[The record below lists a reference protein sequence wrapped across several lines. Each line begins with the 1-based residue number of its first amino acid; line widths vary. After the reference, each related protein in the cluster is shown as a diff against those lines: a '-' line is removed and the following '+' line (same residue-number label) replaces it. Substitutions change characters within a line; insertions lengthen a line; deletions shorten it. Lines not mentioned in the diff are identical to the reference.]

1 MRLPV
6 CIVLS
11 ALCVGMGAGAVETQ
25 SDVKKLTFAEL
36 QKSAA
41 KFGTTLSLIKWE
53 NTPEE
58 VEKSTEA
65 AIRAANKA
73 LDAIGAIDP
82 KKVTFRN
89 TIRAM
94 DDLKFDVANVQN
106 RIEVLKQAH
115 PDPKV
120 REAAVNGVEKFDEW
134 KVALDY
140 RKDVYRTI
148 KAFAATGPKLQGE
161 DQRLFDEILRDYR
174 RAGLD
179 LPEDQQKE
187 VENLRKELSKTETE
201 FQVNINNASSPV
213 EFTKEE
219 LDGVP
224 QSALDSYKKVG
235 DKYQV
240 DANVTFQVEGVVDNA
255 TSEATRKKL
264 YLVRDNRARDKNLDL
279 LKQGIQLRTTIAQ
292 KLGYKTWADYKT
304 EPRMAKSGAAALD
317 FVEKIKT
324 GLQPKFDVEKGA
336 MKEIKAASK
345 GSKIPDVNIWDWR
358 YCAEQLRQQK
368 YNIDAEALRAYFPF
382 EKVLQGMFNVY
393 QTIFGIK
400 IREID
405 APSRYVEDLKLY
417 AVIDAQSGAP
427 LGLLYMDMFPRPG
440 KFNHFA
446 NFSLI
451 DGKRLEDGRYQRPTT
466 SLLCNFP
473 TASKD
478 HPSLLTHQHVT
489 TIFHEFGHAMH
500 AILTQAKYLRFSG
513 TNVPQDFVEAP
524 SQMLEY
530 FSWDKKVLDGFAAD
544 YRDSTRK
551 IPEEVLSK
559 LKAADLATKAFYY
572 RRQLALAM
580 VDLRLHSGLTDDQLN
595 HLNEFCNGVM
605 GEIFLPPDPSTAG
618 VAGFGHIMG
627 DYDAG
632 YYGYAWA
639 DAIAA
644 DMASV
649 FQQAPGG
656 FLDEKA
662 GRKLRDEIYAQG
674 NSRDIT
680 ISIEKFLGRKQSID
694 PFLKHVGI
702 Q

>member
-11 ALCVGMGAGAVETQ
+11 ALCVGMSPGAVETQ

-36 QKSAA
+36 QKRAA
-41 KFGTTLSLIKWE
+41 KLGTTLSLIKWE
-53 NTPEE
+53 NTSEE
-58 VEKSTEA
+58 VEKSTDA

-73 LDAIGAIDP
+73 LDAIGALDP

-94 DDLKFDVANVQN
+94 DDLKFNVANVQN

-187 VENLRKELSKTETE
+187 VESLRKELSKTETR

-224 QSALDSYKKVG
+224 QSVLDSYKKIG
-235 DKYQV
+235 DKYVV
-240 DANVTFQVEGVVDNA
+240 DANVTFQVEGVMDNA
-255 TSEATRKKL
+255 ASEATRKKL

-279 LKQGIQLRTTIAQ
+279 LKQAIQLRTTIAQ
-292 KLGYKTWADYKT
+292 QLGYKTWADYKT

-324 GLQPKFDVEKGA
+324 GLQPKFDAEKGA

-345 GSKIPDVNIWDWR
+345 GSETPDVNFWDWR

-368 YNIDAEALRAYFPF
+368 YNIDTEAIRAYFPF

-393 QTIFGIK
+393 QRIFGIQ

-405 APSRYVEDLKLY
+405 APSRYVEDLKLF
-417 AVIDAQSGAP
+417 AVIDAHSGAP

-500 AILTQAKYLRFSG
+500 AILTQAKYVRFSG

-544 YRDSTRK
+544 YRDSAKK
-551 IPEEVLSK
+551 IPEEVLTE

-595 HLNEFCNGVM
+595 RLNDFCNDVM

-656 FLDEKA
+656 FLDEKV

>member
-106 RIEVLKQAH
+106 CIEVLKQAH

>member
-11 ALCVGMGAGAVETQ
+11 ALCVGMSPGAVETQ

-36 QKSAA
+36 QKRAE
-41 KFGTTLSLIKWE
+41 KLGTTLSLIKWE
-53 NTPEE
+53 NTSEE
-58 VEKSTEA
+58 VEKSTDA

-73 LDAIGAIDP
+73 LDAIGALDP

-94 DDLKFDVANVQN
+94 DDLKFNVANVRN

-187 VENLRKELSKTETE
+187 VESLRKELSKTETR

-213 EFTKEE
+213 EFIKEE

-224 QSALDSYKKVG
+224 QSVLDSYKKIG
-235 DKYQV
+235 DKYVV
-240 DANVTFQVEGVVDNA
+240 DANVTFQVEGVMDNA
-255 TSEATRKKL
+255 ASEATRQKL

-279 LKQGIQLRTTIAQ
+279 LKQAIQLRTTIAQ
-292 KLGYKTWADYKT
+292 QLGYKTWADYKT

-324 GLQPKFDVEKGA
+324 GLQPKFDAEKGA

-345 GSKIPDVNIWDWR
+345 GSETPDVNFWDWR

-368 YNIDAEALRAYFPF
+368 YNIDTEALRAYFPF

-393 QTIFGIK
+393 QRIFGIQ

-417 AVIDAQSGAP
+417 AVIDAHSGAP

-500 AILTQAKYLRFSG
+500 AILTQAKYVRFSG

-544 YRDSTRK
+544 YRDSAKK
-551 IPEEVLSK
+551 IPEEVLTE

-595 HLNEFCNGVM
+595 RLNDFCNDVM

-656 FLDEKA
+656 FLDEKV

>member
-11 ALCVGMGAGAVETQ
+11 ALCVGMSPGAVETQ

-36 QKSAA
+36 QKRAA
-41 KFGTTLSLIKWE
+41 KLGTTLSLIKWE
-53 NTPEE
+53 NTSEE
-58 VEKSTEA
+58 VEKSTDA

-73 LDAIGAIDP
+73 LDAIGALDP

-94 DDLKFDVANVQN
+94 DDLKFNVANVQN

-187 VENLRKELSKTETE
+187 VESLRKELSKTETR

-224 QSALDSYKKVG
+224 QSVLDSYKKIG
-235 DKYQV
+235 DKYVV
-240 DANVTFQVEGVVDNA
+240 DANVTFQVEGVMDNA
-255 TSEATRKKL
+255 ASEATRKKL

-279 LKQGIQLRTTIAQ
+279 LKQAIQLRTTIAQ
-292 KLGYKTWADYKT
+292 QLGYKTWADYKT

-324 GLQPKFDVEKGA
+324 GLQPKFDAEKGA

-345 GSKIPDVNIWDWR
+345 GSETPDVNFWDWR

-368 YNIDAEALRAYFPF
+368 YNIDTEALRAYFPF

-393 QTIFGIK
+393 QRIFGIQ

-405 APSRYVEDLKLY
+405 APSRYVEDLKLF
-417 AVIDAQSGAP
+417 AVIDAHSGAP

-500 AILTQAKYLRFSG
+500 AILTQAKYVRFSG

-544 YRDSTRK
+544 YRDSAKK
-551 IPEEVLSK
+551 IPEEVLTE

-595 HLNEFCNGVM
+595 RLNDFCNDVM

-656 FLDEKA
+656 FLDEKV

>member
-6 CIVLS
+6 YLVLS
-11 ALCVGMGAGAVETQ
+11 ALCVGTNAGAVETQ

-41 KFGTTLSLIKWE
+41 KFGTNLSLIKWE

-58 VEKSTEA
+58 VEKSTGA

-73 LDAIGAIDP
+73 LDAIGALDP

-94 DDLKFDVANVQN
+94 DDLKFDLASVQN

-115 PDPKV
+115 PDAKV
-120 REAAVNGVEKFDEW
+120 REAAINGVEKFDEW

-187 VENLRKELSKTETE
+187 VESFRKELSKTEIQ

-224 QSALDSYKKVG
+224 QSVLDSYKKVG

-240 DANVTFQVEGVVDNA
+240 DANVTFQVEGVMDNA
-255 TSEATRKKL
+255 ASEATRKKL

-279 LKQGIQLRTTIAQ
+279 LKRAIQLRTTIAQ

-304 EPRMAKSGAAALD
+304 ESRMAKSGAAALD
-317 FVEKIKT
+317 FVEKIKV
-324 GLQPKFDVEKGA
+324 GLQPKFDAEKGA

-345 GSKIPDVNIWDWR
+345 GSETQDVNIWDWR

-393 QTIFGIK
+393 QRIFGVQ

-417 AVIDAQSGAP
+417 AVIDAQSGAS

-500 AILTQAKYLRFSG
+500 AILTQAKYVRFSG

-544 YRDSTRK
+544 YRDSTKK
-551 IPEEVLSK
+551 IPEEVLAK

-572 RRQLALAM
+572 RRQLSLATE
-580 VDLRLHSGLTDDQLN
+580 DLRLHSGPTDDQLN
-595 HLNEFCNGVM
+595 HLNDFCNGVM
-605 GEIFLPPDPSTAG
+605 GEIFLPPDPSTAA

-656 FLDEKA
+656 FLDEKV

>member
-1 MRLPV
+1 MRFPL
-6 CIVLS
+6 CLLLS
-11 ALCVGMGAGAVETQ
+11 GLCVAASAGAAETQ
-25 SDVKKLTFAEL
+25 SDVRKLSFGDL
-36 QKSAA
+36 RKSAA
-41 KFGTTLSLIKWE
+41 KFGTTLTLIKWE

-58 VEKSTEA
+58 VDKTTDA

-73 LDAIGAIDP
+73 LDAIGALDP

-94 DDLKFDVANVQN
+94 DDLRFDLGQVEN
-106 RIEVLKQAH
+106 RVDVLKQAH
-115 PDPKV
+115 PDAKV

-134 KVALDY
+134 KVGLDY

-148 KAFAATGPKLQGE
+148 KAFAATAPKLQGE

-179 LPEDQQKE
+179 LSEEQQKE
-187 VENLRKELSKTETE
+187 IEGSRKELSKTQAQ
-201 FQVNINNASSPV
+201 FQVNINNASAPV
-213 EFTKEE
+213 QFTKAE
-219 LDGVP
+219 LEGVP
-224 QSALDSYKKVG
+224 QSVIDSYKKAGEQYEVN
-235 DKYQV
+235 
-240 DANVTFQVEGVVDNA
+240 ANVTFQVEGVMDNA
-255 TSEATRKKL
+255 ANEATRKKL

-279 LKQGIQLRTTIAQ
+279 LKKAVQLRTTIAQ
-292 KLGYKTWADYKT
+292 KLGYKTWADYRT
-304 EPRMAKSGAAALD
+304 EPRMAKTGTTALD
-317 FVEKIKT
+317 FVEKLKT
-324 GLQPKFDVEKGA
+324 GLQPKFDAEKA
-336 MKEIKAASK
+336 TLKEIKTASK
-345 GSKIPDVNIWDWR
+345 GTETPDINIWDWR

-368 YNIDAEALRAYFPF
+368 YNIDAEALRVYFPF

-393 QTIFGIK
+393 QKIFGIQ

-405 APSRYVEDLKLY
+405 APSKYVADLKLY
-417 AVIDAQSGAP
+417 AVIDAHSGAP
-427 LGLLYMDMFPRPG
+427 LGLLYMDMFPRSG

-446 NFSLI
+446 NYSLI

-473 TASKD
+473 TPSKD
-478 HPSLLTHQHVT
+478 HPSLLTHEHVT

-500 AILTQAKYLRFSG
+500 AILTQAKYVRFSG

-530 FSWDKKVLDGFAAD
+530 FSWDKKILDGFAAD
-544 YRDSTRK
+544 YRDPSKK

-559 LKAADLATKAFYY
+559 LKAADLATKACYY
-572 RRQLALAM
+572 RRQLGFAI
-580 VDLRLHSGLTDDQLN
+580 VDLKLHSGLTDDQLN
-595 HLNEFCNGVM
+595 HLNEFCNGVI
-605 GEIFLPPDPSTAG
+605 GEVFFPPDASTAG

-656 FLDEKA
+656 FLDEKV

-674 NSRDIT
+674 SSRDIT

-702 Q
+702 R

>member
-11 ALCVGMGAGAVETQ
+11 ALCVGMSPGAVETQ

-36 QKSAA
+36 QKRAA
-41 KFGTTLSLIKWE
+41 KLGTTLSLIKWE
-53 NTPEE
+53 NTSEE
-58 VEKSTEA
+58 VEKSTDA

-73 LDAIGAIDP
+73 LDAIGALDP

-94 DDLKFDVANVQN
+94 DDLKFNVANVQN

-148 KAFAATGPKLQGE
+148 KAFAANGPKLQGE

-187 VENLRKELSKTETE
+187 VESLRKELSKTETR

-224 QSALDSYKKVG
+224 QSVLDSYKKIG
-235 DKYQV
+235 DKYVV
-240 DANVTFQVEGVVDNA
+240 DANVTFQVEGVMDNA
-255 TSEATRKKL
+255 ASEATRKKL

-279 LKQGIQLRTTIAQ
+279 LKQAIQLRTTIAQ
-292 KLGYKTWADYKT
+292 QLGSKTWADYKT

-324 GLQPKFDVEKGA
+324 GLQPKFDAEKGA

-345 GSKIPDVNIWDWR
+345 GSETPDVNFWDWR

-368 YNIDAEALRAYFPF
+368 YNIDTEALRAYFPF

-393 QTIFGIK
+393 QRIFGIQ

-405 APSRYVEDLKLY
+405 APSRYVEDLKLF
-417 AVIDAQSGAP
+417 AVIDAHSGAP

-500 AILTQAKYLRFSG
+500 AILTQAKYVRFSG

-544 YRDSTRK
+544 YRDSAKK
-551 IPEEVLSK
+551 IPEEVLTE

-595 HLNEFCNGVM
+595 RLNDFCNDVM

-656 FLDEKA
+656 FLDEKV